1 MRYRILFMPRTSLSL
16 KTKTAICLRY
26 LATQDR
32 RSVSN
37 LVERLTWDAFRDYT
51 NHWKPEEIEQVLD
64 SFADPS
70 LHQPDE
76 QLHPA

>member
-1 MRYRILFMPRTSLSL
+1 MQYCISLMPRTSLSL
-16 KTKTAICLRY
+16 KTKTAACLRY
-26 LATQDR
+26 LANQDR

-51 NHWKPEEIEQVLD
+51 SHWKPEEIEQVLD

-70 LHQPDE
+70 LQQTDG
-76 QLHPA
+76 